1 MKKTKLLV
9 VAGLA
14 AVLGAGT
21 LNAQAPGFK
30 RVELQDRDLSVAGR
44 HAVQA
49 RAEFDPGGAIG
60 RHTHPGEELSVVL
73 EGQLLLEVDGQPAKT
88 LKAGESF
95 FIPAGVIHAG
105 KNTGKG
111 KAVVLATYVVEKG
124 KPVASLVIEKGRPV
138 ATLVK

>member
-1 MKKTKLLV
+1 MTRTKLLA

-14 AVLGAGT
+14 AALGAGA

-30 RVELQDRDLSVAGR
+30 RVELQDRDLSIPGR

-49 RAEFDPGGAIG
+49 RAEFIPGGAIG

-73 EGQLLLEVDGQPAKT
+73 EGQLLLEVDGQSART

-95 FIPAGVIHAG
+95 FIPAGVVHAG

-124 KPVASLVIEKGRPV
+124 KPVAM
-138 ATLVK
+138 LVK

>member
-1 MKKTKLLV
+1 MTRTKLLV

-14 AVLGAGT
+14 AALGAGA

-30 RVELQDRDLSVAGR
+30 RVELQDRDLSIPGR

-49 RAEFDPGGAIG
+49 RAEFVPGGAIG

-73 EGQLLLEVDGQPAKT
+73 EGQLLLEVDGQPART

-95 FIPAGVIHAG
+95 FIPAGVVHAG

-124 KPVASLVIEKGRPV
+124 KPVASLVK
-138 ATLVK
+138 

>member
-1 MKKTKLLV
+1 MKKTSLLI

-14 AVLGAGT
+14 AALGAGV

-30 RVELQDRDLSVAGR
+30 RVELQDRDLSAPGR

-49 RAEFDPGGAIG
+49 RAEFEPGGAIG

-73 EGQLLLEVDGQPAKT
+73 SGTLLLEVDGQPSRT
-88 LKAGESF
+88 IKAGEAF
-95 FIPAGVIHAG
+95 FIPAGVVHAG

-124 KPVASLVIEKGRPV
+124 KPVASLVK
-138 ATLVK
+138 

>member
-1 MKKTKLLV
+1 MKRTKLLAI
-9 VAGLA
+9 AGLA
-14 AVLGAGT
+14 AALGAGA

-30 RVELQDRDLSVAGR
+30 RVELQDRDLSIPGR

-49 RAEFDPGGAIG
+49 RAEFVPGGAIG

-73 EGQLLLEVDGQPAKT
+73 EGQLLLEVDGQPART

-95 FIPAGVIHAG
+95 FIPAGVVHAG

-124 KPVASLVIEKGRPV
+124 KPVAM
-138 ATLVK
+138 LVK

>member
-1 MKKTKLLV
+1 MKNPKLLI

-14 AVLGAGT
+14 VAVLGAGVGV
-21 LNAQAPGFK
+21 LNAQQPGFK
-30 RVELQDRDLSVAGR
+30 RVEVQDRDLSIPGR

-49 RAEFDPGGAIG
+49 RAEFEPGGAIG

-73 EGQLLLEVDGQPAKT
+73 EGSLVLEVDGQPAKT

-105 KNTGKG
+105 RNAGSG
-111 KAVVLATYVVEKG
+111 KAVVFATYIVEKG
-124 KPVASLVIEKGRPV
+124 KPVASPAK
-138 ATLVK
+138 

>member
-1 MKKTKLLV
+1 MKKTKLLI

-14 AVLGAGT
+14 AALGAGV

-30 RVELQDRDLSVAGR
+30 RVELQDRDLSIPGR

-49 RAEFDPGGAIG
+49 RAEFEPGGAIG

-73 EGQLLLEVDGQPAKT
+73 SGTLLLEVDGQPSKT
-88 LKAGESF
+88 IKAGESF

-124 KPVASLVIEKGRPV
+124 KPVASLVK
-138 ATLVK
+138 

>member
-1 MKKTKLLV
+1 MKNPKLLI

-14 AVLGAGT
+14 VAVLGAGVGV
-21 LNAQAPGFK
+21 LNAQQPGFK
-30 RVELQDRDLSVAGR
+30 RVEVQDRDLSIPGR

-49 RAEFDPGGAIG
+49 RAEFEPGGAIG

-73 EGQLLLEVDGQPAKT
+73 EGSLALEVDGQPART

-105 KNTGKG
+105 RNAGSG
-111 KAVVLATYVVEKG
+111 KAVVFATYIVEKG
-124 KPVASLVIEKGRPV
+124 KPVASPAK
-138 ATLVK
+138 